1 MRQIQFRVPIYEWNV
16 TVITLYGRK
25 DIKTIS
31 EFMKVK
37 DFSPEEIKNTTDEL
51 IRDSVGGGRAY
62 TSYDKKEAI
71 IIIFPYENDASFYST
86 LNHEKRHLID
96 DILEFH
102 GINDKEAAAY
112 LDGFV
117 STIIFNN
124 LGKLT

>member
-37 DFSPEEIKNTTDEL
+37 DFSPEEIKSTTDEL

-117 STIIFNN
+117 SKIIFNN

>member
-31 EFMKVK
+31 KFMKVK
-37 DFSPEEIKNTTDEL
+37 DFSPEEIKSTTDEL

-62 TSYDKKEAI
+62 TSYDKKDAI

-102 GINDKEAAAY
+102 GINDKEAAAH

>member
-1 MRQIQFRVPIYEWNV
+1 MRQIKFRVPIYEWNV

-51 IRDSVGGGRAY
+51 ISDNVGGGRAY

-102 GINDKEAAAY
+102 GINDKEAAAH

>member
-37 DFSPEEIKNTTDEL
+37 DFSPEEIKSTTDEL
-51 IRDSVGGGRAY
+51 ISDNVGGGRAY

-102 GINDKEAAAY
+102 GINDKEAAAH